1 MFRTWRDLRH
11 AYAASDGDARSREPD
26 RGGRGSSALR
36 QAPPHPCR
44 PAKEGVFAKGRHAI
58 VLNVFTEPQ
67 WRRRGVAAL
76 LMNEI
81 VRWAQNEKLDQLVLH
96 SSPQA
101 RSLYERMGFNATN
114 EMRFGRELKPE
125 NLAPQSIGNF

>member
-1 MFRTWRDLRH
+1 MFSS
-11 AYAASDGDARSREPD
+11 APGSAASLPAGQ
-26 RGGRGSSALR
+26 GRGVR
-36 QAPPHPCR
+36 
-44 PAKEGVFAKGRHAI
+44 EGRHAI
-58 VLNVFTEPQ
+58 ILNVFTEPQ

-96 SSPQA
+96 SSPEA

-125 NLAPQSIGNF
+125 ESPPQSIGNF